1 MLTELLRS
9 PKRKMDAEIAAVIA
23 EDEDGLEDADAK
35 LDAESHVRRVEST
48 ATQNHGTSPTPRD

>member
-35 LDAESHVRRVEST
+35 LDAESHVPRVEST
-48 ATQNHGTSPTPRD
+48 ATQNHGTSPTARD